1 MSSDCSLYAPRLPE
15 EDGHLHRGKP
25 GRLPG
30 GMGLQ
35 LGPLHGE
42 ELPSDSTLV
51 AYQDHPRESRPQAPP
66 TEILIS
72 LLCAGAVTR
81 QC

>member
-1 MSSDCSLYAPRLPE
+1 MAPRLLE
-15 EDGHLHRGKP
+15 EDGYLHRVKP

-30 GMGLQ
+30 GMGHQ

-42 ELPSDSTLV
+42 ELPSGSILV
-51 AYQDHPRESRPQAPP
+51 SYQNHLRESRPQAPP

-72 LLCAGAVTR
+72 LFCVGAITG
-81 QC
+81 